1 MPLLSRTISNLIGGV
16 SQQPEVLRLENQ
28 ATTQENGFSG
38 VVEGL
43 KKRPPTNY
51 VAKISSS
58 SLTNAYIHTIN
69 RDTSERY
76 IVVITDGAIKV
87 YDIDGTEKT
96 VVSQTNATNY
106 LASSTPRSEFKC
118 LTVNDYTYIINTNKT
133 VAMDA
138 ATSTGQVE
146 QAIYQVTQGVNST
159 KYSIT
164 IDSTTYDF
172 TSSNSDTE
180 AIRDGVFSA
189 IGSPAGLTL
198 TKIGNS
204 SFKVV
209 KASGTLSVSA
219 SDGYGNKASQVIY
232 NSVQNFSDLPE
243 EGIDGQVVEVKG
255 DASNNFDNYWVKW
268 VDSTS
273 VWEETI
279 APSITYKFDYDT
291 MPHLLIRTADGN
303 FRLTQADGSS
313 YTVSS
318 TSYTVPQWGERQ
330 VGDLNSAPNPSFV
343 DTKIKDI
350 FFHSNRLGLLA
361 DENIILSR
369 SSEYFEFFAETVTD
383 VLDTEV
389 IDINVAHTKVSKLK
403 NAIPFNSDLLLF
415 SDQTQFLLSGGTS
428 LTPANVAVNV
438 ATEYEALDS
447 VKPVGSGSNVFFGF
461 NKGQYTGLREYYVES
476 DGETNEGEDITANVP
491 KYIPANVF
499 KFAIASNEN
508 VLVALSS
515 KATEINKLYVYQ
527 WFYAD
532 NKRLQSAWHR
542 WSFGTTSNVTILN
555 VDFIGTTLYLLM
567 QRSDGVYIETIDVAP
582 ATVDTSANYLT
593 HLDRKVTNATSGVSE
608 SYNAGT
614 DQTTITIPYTI
625 DNTMKLV
632 GASTAANTAGTDITL
647 VSSAGTSIVVSGDI
661 TAYDYFIGE
670 QYTFTYTFSQQ
681 YMALGDQYA
690 EGSRTRIKDGRLQ
703 IRNWTVSY
711 NDTSYFQTS
720 VKPDARDVATS
731 TFTGTVVGTGL
742 AGRVNLED
750 GDFTFAVQSRNE
762 GLVISLTN
770 NSHLP
775 SNFVNAEWQGYYV
788 KPA

>member
-1 MPLLSRTISNLIGGV
+1 MPLISRNISNLIGGV

-28 ATTQENGFSG
+28 ATIQENGFSG

-58 SLTNAYIHTIN
+58 SLSNASIHTIN
-69 RDTSERY
+69 RDSSERY
-76 IVVITDGAIKV
+76 IVVITNGAITV
-87 YDIDGTEKT
+87 HTIDGTAKT
-96 VVSQTNATNY
+96 VVAQTNATNY
-106 LASSTPRSEFKC
+106 LASSSPRTEFKC
-118 LTVNDYTYIINTNKT
+118 LTVNDYTYIINTSKT
-133 VAMDA
+133 VAMNS
-138 ATSTGQVE
+138 ATSTGKVE
-146 QAIYQVTQGVNST
+146 QAIYQVTQGINST

-164 IDSTTYDF
+164 IDSTTYNF

-180 AIRDGVFSA
+180 AIRDGLFTAVGTPTGITA
-189 IGSPAGLTL
+189 

-219 SDGYGNKASQVIY
+219 SDGYGNGASQIIY
-232 NSVQNFSDLPE
+232 DSAQNFSDLPA
-243 EGIDGQVVEVKG
+243 EGIDGQVVEIKG
-255 DASNNFDNYWVKW
+255 DAANNFDNYWVKW
-268 VDSTS
+268 IASTS
-273 VWEETI
+273 VWEETL
-279 APSITYKFDYDT
+279 APSITYKFNYDT

-303 FRLTQADGSS
+303 FRLTQADGST

-318 TSYTVPQWGERQ
+318 TDYTVPEWGERK
-330 VGDLNSAPNPSFV
+330 VGDLESAPNPSFV

-350 FFHSNRLGLLA
+350 FFHSNRLGVLA
-361 DENIILSR
+361 DENVIFSR

-383 VLDTEV
+383 VLDTDV
-389 IDINVAHTKVSKLK
+389 IDINVSHTKVSLLK
-403 NAIPFNSDLLLF
+403 NAIPFNTNLLIF
-415 SDQTQFLLSGGTS
+415 SDQTQFLVSGGAS
-428 LTPANVAVNV
+428 LTPSNVAVDV

-461 NKGQYTGLREYYVES
+461 NKGQFTGLREYFVES
-476 DGETNEGEDITANVP
+476 DGETNEGEDITANIP
-491 KYIPANVF
+491 KYIPSSVF

-515 KATEINKLYVYQ
+515 KTTEVNNLYIYQ

-532 NKRLQSAWHR
+532 NKRLQSAWHK
-542 WSFGTTSNVTILN
+542 WSFGTSSNVTILN

-593 HLDRKVTNATSGVSE
+593 HLDRKITNATTGVSE

-614 DQTTITIPYTI
+614 NRTTITIPYTI

-632 GASTAANTAGTDITL
+632 GASTASNTAGTDISL
-647 VSSAGTSIVVSGDI
+647 VSATGTSIVVAGDI
-661 TAYDYFIGE
+661 TAYDFFMGE

-681 YMALGDQYA
+681 YMALGDDYA
-690 EGSRTRIKDGRLQ
+690 SGSRTRIKDGRLQ

-711 NDTSYFQTS
+711 NDTSYFQALVT
-720 VKPDARDVATS
+720 PIARDTS
-731 TFTGTVVGTGL
+731 TTTFTGTIVGSGL

-750 GDFTFAVQSRNE
+750 GDYEFAVLSRNE
-762 GLVISLTN
+762 GLVISLKN

-775 SNFVNAEWQGYYV
+775 SNFVNAEWQGYYT

>member
-243 EGIDGQVVEVKG
+243 EGINGQVVEVKG

-318 TSYTVPQWGERQ
+318 TSYTVPQWGERE

-343 DTKIKDI
+343 DTNIKDI

-593 HLDRKVTNATSGVSE
+593 HLDRKITNATSGVSE

-720 VKPDARDVATS
+720 VKPDARDEATS

>member
-243 EGIDGQVVEVKG
+243 EGINGQVVEVKG

-720 VKPDARDVATS
+720 VKPDARDEATS